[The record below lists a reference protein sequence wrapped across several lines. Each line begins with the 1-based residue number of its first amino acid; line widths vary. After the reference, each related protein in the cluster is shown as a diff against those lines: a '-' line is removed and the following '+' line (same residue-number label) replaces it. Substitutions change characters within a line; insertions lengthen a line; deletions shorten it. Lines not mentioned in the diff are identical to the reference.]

1 MEGKE
6 RINNLQSWRG
16 KAVLSQFTTYP
27 CAFKAKGELKN
38 YSIIFEGQ
46 PKRRGKK
53 KLAMIVLGC
62 WARLPGLPPA
72 KPRLRPD
79 HPLPSW
85 EHPEKAAA
93 CPSLLP
99 IQEASPTPSSREGE
113 RGGRNELSGCG
124 PRLREPTQGP
134 ATARK
139 PPDSPPAWRAQALL
153 PETARIRAHC
163 LCTTRSS
170 REVEPEEEGRGD
182 EGWGEGRP
190 ASSPSASPW
199 KLPLGF

>member
-1 MEGKE
+1 M
-6 RINNLQSWRG
+6 
-16 KAVLSQFTTYP
+16 FTIHS
-27 CAFKAKGELKN
+27 CASKAKGELKN
-38 YSIIFEGQ
+38 YSIIFERKSKG
-46 PKRRGKK
+46 RGKK
-53 KLAMIVLGC
+53 KLAMVILEY
-62 WARLPGLPPA
+62 WARLPGPLPPPPP
-72 KPRLRPD
+72 KSFLRLD

-85 EHPEKAAA
+85 EHPEKAAV

-99 IQEASPTPSSREGE
+99 IQETSPTPSSREGE

-124 PRLREPTQGP
+124 PRLRERTQGP

-139 PPDSPPAWRAQALL
+139 PPHSPPAWRAQALL

-170 REVEPEEEGRGD
+170 REVEPEEEGRGG

-190 ASSPSASPW
+190 ASSPSTSPW

>member
-1 MEGKE
+1 M
-6 RINNLQSWRG
+6 
-16 KAVLSQFTTYP
+16 FTIHS
-27 CAFKAKGELKN
+27 CASKAKGELKN
-38 YSIIFEGQ
+38 YSIIFERKSKG
-46 PKRRGKK
+46 RGKK
-53 KLAMIVLGC
+53 SWQRSFWNIGPGSRVPSPPPPKSFL
-62 WARLPGLPPA
+62 RL
-72 KPRLRPD
+72 D

-85 EHPEKAAA
+85 EHPEKAAV

-99 IQEASPTPSSREGE
+99 IQETSPTPSSREGE

-124 PRLREPTQGP
+124 PRLRERTQGP

-139 PPDSPPAWRAQALL
+139 PPHSPPAWRAQALL

-170 REVEPEEEGRGD
+170 REVEPEEEGRGG

-190 ASSPSASPW
+190 ASSPSTSPW